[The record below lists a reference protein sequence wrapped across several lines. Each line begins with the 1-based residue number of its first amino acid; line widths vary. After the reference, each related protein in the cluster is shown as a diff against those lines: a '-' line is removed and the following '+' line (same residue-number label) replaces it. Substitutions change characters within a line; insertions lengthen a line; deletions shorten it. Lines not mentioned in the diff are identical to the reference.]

1 MNDYLFKLVKIKDEF
16 TWHNHTHTDE
26 TFIALEGSMG
36 IEFRDRTVQLSEKEM
51 IVVRRGEDHK
61 PFADEEYRVLLVEQ
75 REWSTQA
82 ILGVS

>member
-1 MNDYLFKLVKIKDEF
+1 
-16 TWHNHTHTDE
+16 
-26 TFIALEGSMG
+26 MG

-61 PFADEEYRVLLVEQ
+61 PSADEECRVLLVEK